1 MAKYVIEDTT
11 LTGIAGAIR
20 EKNGTTNT
28 YKPTEMAAAIA
39 AIVSGS
45 GGGFNPDD
53 YNVVAI
59 NNIAQK
65 SVSNSNSWNGL
76 NISYSFTN
84 WKDYFTSPE
93 EIEFILVRTDYI
105 TAFFYIKGLMP
116 IYDNGFLGV
125 AESVSGSYSAQ
136 TITLASDTYVE
147 GKTNALVFDNNG
159 MVFTKQSI
167 ATKTAVYFV
176 TKKGA

>member
-20 EKNGTTNT
+20 EKNGTTDT

-59 NNIAQK
+59 NNMASK
-65 SVSNSNSWNGL
+65 TVSGSNSWNGT
-76 NISYSFTN
+76 NTYYTFTN

-93 EIEFILVRTDYI
+93 EIEFILVRTSDI
-105 TAFFYIKGLMP
+105 TAAFYIKGLMP
-116 IYDNGFLGV
+116 IYDNGFLGI
-125 AESVSGSYSAQ
+125 AESNSGSYSAQ

-147 GKTNALVFDNNG
+147 GKTDALVFDNNG
-159 MVFTKQSI
+159 MVFTEQSI
-167 ATKTAVYFV
+167 GTKTAVYFV